1 MIAIPNMEKPKG
13 CKECQWHLDF
23 YIEDEQVGGL
33 CTITEKDDRENTCP
47 LIEIDLVRCSECMY
61 WHEGEWY
68 NTCDKHI
75 GHGFPSDYFCADGER
90 RTDE

>member
-1 MIAIPNMEKPKG
+1 MMGLFIPNMQKPKKG
-13 CKECQWHLDF
+13 EVIAFDGE
-23 YIEDEQVGGL
+23 YAVYTDDEMQVH
-33 CTITEKDDRENTCP
+33 RYP

-75 GHGFPSDYFCADGER
+75 GHGFPSDFFCADGER
-90 RTDE
+90 SKE

>member
-1 MIAIPNMEKPKG
+1 MNDLIRLYRVVRNCEGKHCG
-13 CKECQWHLDF
+13 NE
-23 YIEDEQVGGL
+23 YIG
-33 CTITEKDDRENTCP
+33 
-47 LIEIDLVRCSECMY
+47 DLVTCGECKH

-90 RTDE
+90 RNDE

>member
-1 MIAIPNMEKPKG
+1 MGIYIPNMEKPKE

-47 LIEIDLVRCSECMY
+47 LIEIVECKDCKYWTDDMSGNMWCEHAIGGLTEPTDFCSY
-61 WHEGEWY
+61 G
-68 NTCDKHI
+68 DRI
-75 GHGFPSDYFCADGER
+75 
-90 RTDE
+90 DE

>member
-1 MIAIPNMEKPKG
+1 MGVYIKDKEMPESCYECAYSVEKDG
-13 CKECQWHLDF
+13 ICS
-23 YIEDEQVGGL
+23 
-33 CTITEKDDRENTCP
+33 ITEGGCDWGHSRPPHCP
-47 LIEIDLVRCSECMY
+47 LEEIDLVRCGECKH

-90 RTDE
+90 RG